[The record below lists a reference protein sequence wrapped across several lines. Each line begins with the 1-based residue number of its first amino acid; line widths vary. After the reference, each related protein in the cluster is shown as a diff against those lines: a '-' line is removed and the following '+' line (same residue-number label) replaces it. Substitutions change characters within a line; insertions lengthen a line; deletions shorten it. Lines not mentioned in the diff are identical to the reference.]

1 MKKNNQHTQHMKLNY
16 ILLTL
21 AAFLGCAATGHSET
35 PDSVTVTV
43 SWTLTNT
50 TSNKDQVNHFAIYND
65 QGYYKYFNATELNKF
80 KSTRKMPVRVPKQGL
95 YTMIMNYTNKR
106 PAASTMKKYIIYE
119 KVALQGD
126 SVLEFKGSMCTYHI
140 GLNYVLP
147 DGRPLKFM
155 YKASGKPDDWS
166 EATATQATFQTRLEL
181 KDQPKYDWTTMTTV
195 KNGSSALGNA
205 REKVTDI
212 YFNPGLSDNFV
223 YSANVI
229 IYMVDTADT
238 ENHAIDPSKPAVVIS
253 HRQALN
259 TGKKD
264 TQLTNSGRFRYFTP
278 DTIKRSLYPDKNKHG
293 WGYRIQFRDEARE
306 CTAGSVICGFVSNPD
321 GTVAYDLDP
330 AGAPMVMALHQLEI
344 DKIRFG
350 SVDDGSGISH
360 VPVMLTATADPM
372 TYMDGNTSQGFVY
385 NTLADNHLF
394 LVKSHPFYSYDRTE
408 QRPDYGNSAPFFAMT
423 LLPSAPSSTYMYS
436 YPMTTSNG
444 EWVGNAGERRSVD
457 LFAKGFSITAGND
470 TIATEWGKLSSALQT
485 FEKTDHDPVEIKI
498 VLDNT
503 NFTVDTLQ
511 GHSRAEFTYRENETD
526 VVPPTLTMLQ
536 LRDKSGRITNK
547 FAKLADVDIY
557 FNAADYYRNAPELYL
572 LNAPYTVKAEIAS
585 RGSKNFTELQIQDY
599 KANSAMPTWGDGY
612 KIDLSQYEHKNR
624 DGWFQLRF
632 TLTDAKGNKC
642 VQTISPA
649 LFAKGSAN
657 GVNSVGDDVPFGIS
671 MEGTT
676 LHVQSLSS
684 ADVQLFNLSGA
695 QVFSATGNEFDL
707 SGLPAG
713 VYVVRAAADG
723 AVATRKILVR

>member
-1 MKKNNQHTQHMKLNY
+1 MKLNY
-16 ILLTL
+16 LLLTL
-21 AAFLGCAATGHSET
+21 CSLLGCAATGHSET

-50 TSNKDQVNHFAIYND
+50 TSNKDQLNHFAIYNN

-80 KSTRKMPVRVPKQGL
+80 KSTRKMPVRVPRQGL

-119 KVALQGD
+119 KVNLQGD
-126 SVLEFKGSMCTYHI
+126 SVMEFKGSMCTCHI

-166 EATATQATFQTRLEL
+166 GATATQAVFQARLQL

-212 YFNPGLSDNFV
+212 YFNPGLSDNFL
-223 YSANVI
+223 YSANTI
-229 IYMVDTADT
+229 IYMVDTADHV
-238 ENHAIDPSKPAVVIS
+238 NHAIDPTKPVVVIS
-253 HRQALN
+253 HHQPLN

-264 TQLTNSGRFRYFTP
+264 TQLTNSGSFKYFTP
-278 DTIKRSLYPDKNKHG
+278 DTIKQSLYPDKNKHG

-306 CTAGSVICGFVSNPD
+306 CTAGSIICGAVSNPE
-321 GTVAYDLDP
+321 GNVAYDLDP
-330 AGAPMVMALHQLEI
+330 DGAPMVMALHQLET
-344 DKIRFG
+344 DKVRFG

-360 VPVMLTATADPM
+360 VPVMLTAKADPM

-394 LVKSHPFYSYDRTE
+394 LVKNHPFYSYDRKE
-408 QRPDYGNSAPFFAMT
+408 QSPEFGNSAPFFAMT
-423 LLPSAPSSTYMYS
+423 LLSSAPSSTYMYP

-457 LFAKGFSITAGND
+457 LFAKGFAVTAGND

-485 FEKTDHDPVEIKI
+485 FEKTDHDPTDIKI

-511 GHSRAEFTYRENETD
+511 GHSRAEFIWRENETD

-547 FAKLADVDIY
+547 FDKLADADIY

-585 RGSKNFTELQIQDY
+585 RGSQRFTELQVQDY
-599 KANSAMPTWGDGY
+599 KANSALPTWGDGY
-612 KIDLSQYEHKNR
+612 KIDLSQYCHRNR

-632 TLTDAKGNKC
+632 TLIDATGNKC

-649 LFAKGSAN
+649 LYAKDATN
-657 GVNSVGDDVPFGIS
+657 GVGSVDYEAPFGMS
-671 MEGTT
+671 MEGST
-676 LHVQSLSS
+676 LHVETAGA
-684 ADVQLFNLSGA
+684 ADVQVFDLGGVN
-695 QVFSATGNEFDL
+695 VFSATGNDFDL
-707 SGLPAG
+707 SVLSAG
-713 VYVVRAAADG
+713 VYVVRAVADG
-723 AVATRKILVR
+723 AVATQKIHLR